1 MPRPL
6 ASLIVLPLA
15 LRSRKRENG
24 WARWRYGNKERE
36 RGKDGGGC
44 GKVGLG
50 DKSEPWDWRKR
61 EREREDGKGGEG
73 RRRGQKTNCVPLMG
87 RKSAKRTLLQKLL
100 PRTGVCSAAGYN
112 EKITAFT
119 GILCTRAHA
128 RARASIGGRTRHRT
142 PRSGR
147 PCVSNPPS
155 RFPPLRPGTR
165 PSRIKRGAST
175 RVTRSVRRAAPT
187 PITGT
192 PSQPLPLT
200 HCASPFRPDAGLC

>member
-1 MPRPL
+1 MGL
-6 ASLIVLPLA
+6 A
-15 LRSRKRENG
+15 E
-24 WARWRYGNKERE
+24 E
-36 RGKDGGGC
+36 
-44 GKVGLG
+44 
-50 DKSEPWDWRKR
+50 R

-100 PRTGVCSAAGYN
+100 PRTGVRSAAGYN

-128 RARASIGGRTRHRT
+128 RARIHRRTHPAPYTALWQTVREQ
-142 PRSGR
+142 
-147 PCVSNPPS
+147 PPS